1 MILKSYL
8 SISRAVSR
16 PWRGR
21 ALALPGLVL
30 ALEACAPSSAIVV
43 EYLDFEGDAY
53 PSRRAPLPSARAGL
67 ALVTDSL
74 GDTVSLVDLDAG
86 ELAFTYPVGRDP
98 VAIDGPHHVAVDEAR
113 GHVFIGLSYP
123 DVGALGPHAGHGTSL
138 RSGFAQ
144 RLSLDDLSLLGQ
156 ERVELNPGDLVAS
169 ADGSRVVVSH
179 FDLVRATTSGGDLEK
194 ARASLAVLDGAA
206 LGEVGGPALVP
217 TCIAP
222 HGMAL
227 AGESGSRVYVACYG
241 EDSVAVV
248 DLDAL
253 EVLERLPM
261 GPSATTFTPSYGPYA
276 TALAPAGDW
285 LAVSNLESRD
295 VRLLELASGEVDA
308 TRVMS
313 TLGIPY
319 FPAYSV
325 DGAQLFVPTQTPDA
339 LVAFELST
347 GDEVAYVPFAA
358 DECERPHQA
367 VLRPNG
373 ELVLVCEG
381 DHEGPGAIV
390 VLDAGTLEIV
400 RRVSVGVFPD
410 ALVELGLGGGS

>member
-1 MILKSYL
+1 MRS
-8 SISRAVSR
+8 SVR
-16 PWRGR
+16 
-21 ALALPGLVL
+21 
-30 ALEACAPSSAIVV
+30 APSVTWSLTLAALSATLGACSPSPSIHV
-43 EYLDFEGDAY
+43 EYLEFQGEAF
-53 PSRRAPLPSARAGL
+53 PSRRPPLPSARAGL

-86 ELAFTYPVGRDP
+86 ELVFAYPVGRDP

-169 ADGSRVVVSH
+169 ADGARVVVSH
-179 FDLVRATTSGGDLEK
+179 FDLVRATTSGGDLDA
-194 ARASLAVLDGAA
+194 ARASLAVLDGPA
-206 LGEVGGPALVP
+206 LGEVGGPTLVS

-222 HGMAL
+222 HSMAL
-227 AGESGSRVYVACYG
+227 VGPSGGLAYVACYG

-248 DLDAL
+248 DLDARA
-253 EVLERLPM
+253 VLERLPM

-276 TALAPAGDW
+276 TALSPAADW

-295 VRLLELASGEVDA
+295 VRLLELASGEVDD
-308 TRVMS
+308 TRVMP

-319 FPAYSV
+319 FPAYSA
-325 DGAQLFVPTQTPDA
+325 DGAALFVPTQTPDA
-339 LVAFELST
+339 LVVLDVAT
-347 GDEVAYVPFAA
+347 ATEVAYVPFAA

-367 VLRPNG
+367 IVRPNG

-381 DHEGPGAIV
+381 DHEGAGAVV
-390 VLDAGTLEIV
+390 VLDASSLEIL

-410 ALVELGLGGGS
+410 ALVELGLGGGT